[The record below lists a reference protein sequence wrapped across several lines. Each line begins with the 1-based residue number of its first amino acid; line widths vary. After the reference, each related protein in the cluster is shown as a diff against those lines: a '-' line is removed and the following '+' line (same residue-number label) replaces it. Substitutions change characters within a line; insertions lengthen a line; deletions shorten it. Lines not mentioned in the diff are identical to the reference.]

1 MTGPIREEP
10 VTRTPSRRRL
20 GRVVLVVA
28 SSLVVVATVAAA
40 TTNVLIGH
48 LAGNITAVDISE
60 NVSGNTGADSSH
72 SLTQTDTTTGT
83 YESLNIALIGSDSRS
98 GAGNSGAHLG
108 FASQFA
114 GGRSDTV
121 ILLHIAGDR
130 QSAIGV
136 SIPRDTMITLPDCK
150 KNGKSVGGYQARFNV
165 AYEIGGPGCTIK
177 ALEQISGL
185 TINNFLE
192 VDFGGFKNIVDAVG
206 GVEVCLA
213 TDVNDKKSGL
223 NLTAGNHV
231 IKGNEALAFVRVRHG
246 ISDGSDTS
254 RIRRQQAFISSLMRK
269 VLSGGTLLNPASLL
283 SVLNAATQSLTAD
296 PQLADVNNLKDL
308 ALSMK
313 NLKPSKVT
321 FTTVPW
327 LSNTDRATLRI
338 NTKRAQPIWD
348 SMKNDTAFPNQGNG
362 ETVLTVDPSKIRIN
376 VLNGTPIKGLAKR
389 VAKALK
395 AEGFRIQDSSTA
407 DATNYTETTVQYDPT
422 FYKSAATLIAATNAT
437 KSEIIPNQ
445 GSALTLILGSDWVNV
460 QPVTISK
467 LATDYTTKINTGD
480 ENFCAQ

>member
-1 MTGPIREEP
+1 VSPNPG
-10 VTRTPSRRRL
+10 RRRI
-20 GRVVLVVA
+20 GRVVLAVTSA
-28 SSLVVVATVAAA
+28 LVLVATVAAA
-40 TTNVLIGH
+40 GTNVLIGS

-60 NVSGNTGADSSH
+60 NVSSNTGSGDAG
-72 SLTQTDTTTGT
+72 SLSQTDTDTGT
-83 YESLNIALIGSDSRS
+83 YQPLNIALIGSDTRS
-98 GAGNSGAHLG
+98 GDGNSGAHLG
-108 FASQFA
+108 NANQFG

-121 ILLHIAGDR
+121 ILLHISGDR
-130 QSAIGV
+130 KSAIGV
-136 SIPRDTMITLPDCK
+136 SIPRDTMITLPQCK
-150 KNGKSVGGYQARFNV
+150 NKGKSVGGYEARFNV

-185 TINNFLE
+185 PINNFLE

-206 GVEVCLA
+206 GVDVCLA

-223 NLTAGNHV
+223 KLTAGNHT
-231 IKGNEALAFVRVRHG
+231 IKGDEALAFVRVRHG

-269 VLSGGTLLNPASLL
+269 VLSSGTLLNPAELL
-283 SVLNAATQSLTAD
+283 SVLTAATQSLTAD
-296 PQLADVNNLKDL
+296 PQLADVTNLKDL
-308 ALSMK
+308 AISLK
-313 NLKPSKVT
+313 DLKPNNVT

-327 LSNTDRATLRI
+327 LSNADRATLRV

-348 SMKNDTAFPNQGNG
+348 AMKNDTAFPTKGDS
-362 ETVLTVDPSKIRIN
+362 ETVLTVDPSKIRVN
-376 VLNGTPIKGLAKR
+376 VLNGTATKGLAKQ

-407 DATNYTETTVQYDPT
+407 DSTTYTETTVQYDPA
-422 FYKSAATLIAATNAT
+422 YDKSAATLAAATNAA
-437 KSEIIPNQ
+437 KLEAVPDQ
-445 GSALTLILGSDWVNV
+445 GAALTLILGSDWVAV
-460 QPVTISK
+460 QPVKISK

>member
-1 MTGPIREEP
+1 MSPT
-10 VTRTPSRRRL
+10 TPRRRI
-20 GRVVLVVA
+20 GRVVLAVA
-28 SSLVVVATVAAA
+28 SGLVLIATVAAA
-40 TTNVLIGH
+40 STNVLIGK

-60 NVSGNTGADSSH
+60 NVTANTGADTTQ
-72 SLTQTDTTTGT
+72 SLTETDTETGT
-83 YESLNIALIGSDSRS
+83 YQPLNIALIGSDTRS

-108 FASQFA
+108 NANQFG

-130 QSAIGV
+130 KSAIGV
-136 SIPRDTMITLPDCK
+136 SIPRDTMITLPQCK
-150 KNGKSVGGYQARFNV
+150 KGGKTVGGYQARFNV

-177 ALEQISGL
+177 ALEEMSGL

-192 VDFGGFKNIVDAVG
+192 VNFGGFKNIVDAVG

-213 TDVNDKKSGL
+213 TDVNDSKSGL
-223 NLTAGNHV
+223 KLSKGTHV
-231 IKGNEALAFVRVRHG
+231 IKGDEALAFVRVRHG

-269 VLSGGTLLNPASLL
+269 VLSGGTLLNPAELL
-283 SVLNAATQSLTAD
+283 GVLNAATQSLTAD

-313 NLKPSKVT
+313 DLKPNSVT

-327 LSNTDRATLRI
+327 LSNADRATLRV

-348 SMKNDTAFPNQGNG
+348 AMKNDTAFPNKGNS
-362 ETVLTVDPSKIRIN
+362 ETVLTVDPSKIRVN
-376 VLNGTPIKGLAKR
+376 VLNGTTTKGLAKR
-389 VAKALK
+389 VAKDLK
-395 AEGFRIQDSSTA
+395 AQGFRIQDSSTA
-407 DATNYTETTVQYDPT
+407 DMTNYTETTVQFDPNYD
-422 FYKSAATLIAATNAT
+422 KSASTLVAATNAS
-437 KSEIIPNQ
+437 KSEAVPQQ
-445 GSALTLILGSDWVNV
+445 GAALTLIIGSDWAGVS
-460 QPVTISK
+460 PVTVSK